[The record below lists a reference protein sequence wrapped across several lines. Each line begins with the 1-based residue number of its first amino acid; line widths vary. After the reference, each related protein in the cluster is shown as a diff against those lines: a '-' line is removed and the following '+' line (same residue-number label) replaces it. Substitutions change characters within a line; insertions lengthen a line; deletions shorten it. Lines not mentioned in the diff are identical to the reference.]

1 LTVAPEDSGACAFC
15 GEPLG
20 SDAVADEEDRRFC
33 SSGCRGV
40 HGTLGAP
47 AGDDTAGGESD
58 RVESGSTGDDDT
70 VRSFLRVD
78 GMHSVTC
85 EEFLEKRA
93 RSVEGVVD
101 AEASYV
107 SETVRIEHDPGVS
120 VGAVCDRLT
129 TVGYSAEPRSES
141 AIDADAATGNGLETV
156 LGYRYAAGI
165 VFGSFMMLTYVV
177 TIYPV
182 HLGSLLGVAGIATFG
197 GELSSQSVV
206 VVLPMFLVMTG
217 VVVFFTGLPLL
228 RDAYVSLV
236 VRRPNTELL
245 VAITVV
251 GAYLYSTL
259 AVAFRRTDVYYDLAF
274 VVASAVVAAIF
285 YESVV
290 KRRGLARLTDLT
302 ISQLDEAT
310 RYEDG
315 STEQVAVEDLDP
327 GDHIL
332 VREGERVPVDGVLA
346 AGDCT
351 VEEAV
356 VTGESLPVA
365 REAGDDIVGGSVVTA
380 DAAIVEVTDRTSS
393 VDRLIER
400 VRERQSADHG
410 LQRQANRFA
419 ARLVP
424 VMLVVALVAG
434 GVHFALGGT
443 PGTTVLAVLLSLL
456 ATSPW
461 ALGLATPLS
470 VASSLDEALRR
481 GVVIFD
487 ETIFERLRDVD
498 VVAFDKTGTLTTGE
512 MRVIDREGPA
522 EAFEQAALLEA
533 RTAHPIADA
542 VVDEFGP
549 DGSGSDHSE
558 AEPRADGGVTGEDPS
573 QQGVAADADGPTE
586 TDRVAEFESH
596 ATGVRGTVDGS
607 DLLVG
612 HPDLFDSRGWTLPD
626 PIVSRADEARASG
639 NVPVIVGR
647 DGSAEG
653 IVIVGD
659 DQREGWEETVSALA
673 ADGVEIAILTGDDR
687 RGATAF
693 EEHPEVEHVF
703 AGVPPEAKAETVE
716 RLGGEG
722 ETVMVGDGTN
732 DAPALAAADLG
743 IALGSGTALAADA
756 ADVAIVTDDLASLS
770 TTFDLSAAANR
781 RVRQNIGW
789 AFLYNGVA
797 IPLAITGLLNPLF
810 AAVAMAGSSLLV
822 VTNSAR
828 PLLE

>member
-1 LTVAPEDSGACAFC
+1 VAPEDSGACAFC

-20 SDAVADEEDRRFC
+20 SDAVADEQDRRFC

-85 EEFLEKRA
+85 EEFLEMRA

-129 TVGYSAEPRSES
+129 AVGYSAEPRSENS
-141 AIDADAATGNGLETV
+141 VDADAATGNGLETV

-315 STEQVAVEDLDP
+315 STEEVAVEDLDP

-380 DAAIVEVTDRTSS
+380 DAAVVEVTDRTSS

-487 ETIFERLRDVD
+487 ETIFERLREIE
-498 VVAFDKTGTLTTGE
+498 VVVFDKTGTLTTGQ
-512 MRVIDREGPA
+512 MRVVEADAPPDLLAAVAALERRAAHPA
-522 EAFEQAALLEA
+522 AAAISDAFEADDPSGDEA
-533 RTAHPIADA
+533 VASDGGIDEETLAEPAPEVREFASHDDGVSG
-542 VVDEFGP
+542 VVDG
-549 DGSGSDHSE
+549 
-558 AEPRADGGVTGEDPS
+558 RKI
-573 QQGVAADADGPTE
+573 
-586 TDRVAEFESH
+586 
-596 ATGVRGTVDGS
+596 
-607 DLLVG
+607 LVG
-612 HPDLFDSRGWTLPD
+612 HPDLFARRGWAVSDDLRARVADARGMGQLP
-626 PIVSRADEARASG
+626 V
-639 NVPVIVGR
+639 VVGR
-647 DGSAEG
+647 DGSADG
-653 IVIVGD
+653 LVVVGD
-659 DQREGWEETVSALA
+659 QPREHWETVVTSLHER
-673 ADGVEIAILTGDDR
+673 GVEVVVLTGDDAA
-687 RGATAF
+687 ATELF
-693 EEHPEVEHVF
+693 ERHEAVDHVF
-703 AGVPPEAKAETVE
+703 DRVPPAGKTATIR
-716 RLGGEG
+716 RLCADGY
-722 ETVMVGDGTN
+722 VAMVGDGTN

-743 IALGSGTALAADA
+743 ISLGSGTAIASDA
-756 ADVAIVTDDLASLS
+756 ADVAIVDDDLRSVETAFNLAHAAS
-770 TTFDLSAAANR
+770 R
-781 RVRQNIGW
+781 RITQNN
-789 AFLYNGVA
+789 ALALLYNVIA
-797 IPLAITGLLNPLF
+797 VPLAALGALNPLLAIGAVVLSGSLV
-810 AAVAMAGSSLLV
+810 AANATRDLIEEL
-822 VTNSAR
+822 
-828 PLLE
+828 